1 MELYRG
7 WVISI
12 KRSANFLNQ
21 QRIDTPHLRSIE
33 SAIRNDFDDVAKGLL
48 TGADKSF
55 FIRGFEIN
63 LTGAIGSSSASLQVL
78 AADSAILHTQSD
90 ESGTFFVTDVSEPN
104 QTLSSTTNTKVEGS
118 FTPGA
123 LNYIGIEFTRAVD
136 DTTTA
141 SVYFWNPTIEQEFT
155 KTVPLAQTLSY
166 KFVISSSIFSSNVL
180 PLAIVET
187 DASNNVLSVE
197 DRRPMLF
204 RLGTAGLATPDP
216 SYVYPW
222 VDGRDENNFKSTSS
236 ASSPFV
242 GGDKQ
247 IRTEKEWKDAVMS
260 AIKEI
265 KGTTY
270 WYNENTGGSLIKT
283 KQDIANM
290 MMTGVG
296 DISHSESVS
305 GRLNWSD
312 DIFFN
317 FVGSRLTYKISA
329 NPATTHI
336 TLADDQAAYIT
347 LVRGEL
353 ITPLLIFTNSGS
365 VVSSV
370 GAVSWTNDVLA
381 GDFVK
386 LAAED
391 DTKYYK
397 ILSVDSASQ
406 VTLTSAFQEISTGIG
421 GAAAQYAWGTYQ
433 TNAAPSTDRHIK
445 VSLRKDVPFTE
456 DTYWLFL
463 RQDNG
468 GSLARVYVRG
478 SGFGELEQGERREI
492 SDNTAKD
499 VLDYIGSPSEYIS
512 TPFYTGAIV
521 PAVFEEFTITFP
533 PANSTTSGQYFLA
546 NSSGDASEHYFWIN
560 KDGAGGDPLLPGK
573 FGHAIAVTTGQ
584 SNTVV
589 AAAGFSVINALGDFN
604 PIDNL
609 DGTVTVT
616 LSQAGD
622 ATDASNFNVG
632 GLSIVVGTQGSGSSN
647 QFIVDDENL
656 TKSIK
661 RLDQA
666 LGDFIDSISLE
677 GYEEKID
684 IVVAAPANDNELTG
698 PILASTTFAIPLNAR
713 NSDVQQTYVVGSGTL
728 AIYLNGVRLFVGS
741 DYTEVGAPASDS
753 YQITTLVQLEID
765 DILIFKIEGEGAAGG
780 GGGGTYSGANLGA
793 VSSANVFKQLAG
805 TQFQFRRLTA
815 GSNITIT
822 ENPTDVVIS
831 SSAGVASSDVSI
843 KTSSYTV
850 LSTNDVVLADTSSG
864 SIIFTLPDATANS
877 GKVYDFKKI
886 SALNSMFIKSISSQT
901 LDDVDIDAVPLDIT
915 TNYESVTIV
924 AVSGAWYII

>member
-1 MELYRG
+1 MA
-7 WVISI
+7 V
-12 KRSANFLNQ
+12 KRSQNFLNQ
-21 QRIDTPHLRSIE
+21 SRVDVPHLRSIE
-33 SAIRNDFDDVAKGLL
+33 SAIRNDFDDIAKGLL
-48 TGADKSF
+48 TGANDSF

-63 LTGAIGSSSASLQVL
+63 MTGAIGSSSSGLQVL
-78 AADSAILHTQSD
+78 AADSAIMHTQSD
-90 ESGTFFVTDVSEPN
+90 ESGTFFVTEASEPN

-141 SVYFWNPTIEQEFT
+141 QVYFWNPTTENEFT
-155 KTVPLAQTLSY
+155 KTVPLAQTLDY
-166 KFVISSSIFSSNVL
+166 KFVISSSSFSSNIL
-180 PLAIVET
+180 PLAIIET

-197 DRRPMLF
+197 DRRPMFF
-204 RLGTAGLATPDP
+204 RLGTAGSATPDP

-222 VDGRDENNFKSTSS
+222 TDGRDENNFKSTSS

-270 WYNENTGGSLIKT
+270 WYNENSGGSIIKT

-296 DISHSESVS
+296 DISHSESVA

-329 NPATTHI
+329 NPATTDI
-336 TLADDQAAYIT
+336 TLSDDQAAYIT
-347 LVRGEL
+347 LVRGQS
-353 ITPLLIFTNSGS
+353 ITPLLIFTNGGS
-365 VVSSV
+365 TVSSV
-370 GAVSWTNDVLA
+370 GAASWTNSVLA

-406 VTLTSAFQEISTGIG
+406 VTLATSFTDTSTGIG
-421 GAAAQYAWGTYQ
+421 GAAAQYAWGTYL
-433 TNAAPSTDRHIK
+433 TNPAPSTDRHVK
-445 VSLRKDVPFTE
+445 VVARKDVPFSE

-492 SDNTAKD
+492 SDNAAKD
-499 VLDYIGSPSEYIS
+499 VLEYIGSPAEHVS

-521 PAVFEEFTITFP
+521 PAVFEEFQITFP
-533 PANSTTSGQYFLA
+533 AANSITSGQYFLA
-546 NSSGDASEHYFWIN
+546 NSSGDASEHYFYFD
-560 KDGAGGDPLLPGK
+560 KDGAGGNPLLPGK
-573 FGHAIAVTTGQ
+573 FGHAIVITTGQ

-589 AAAGFSVINALGDFN
+589 AAAGFAAINALGDFN
-604 PIDNL
+604 PINNL

-616 LSQAGD
+616 LSQAG
-622 ATDASNFNVG
+622 ASTDASNFNVS
-632 GLSIVVGTQGSGSSN
+632 GLSISILTQGSGSSN

-666 LGDFIDSISLE
+666 LGDFVDSISLE

-684 IVVAAPANDNELTG
+684 IVSGAPANDNELTG
-698 PILASTTFAIPLNAR
+698 PIVASTTFAIPLNAR
-713 NSDVQQTYVVGSGTL
+713 NSDVQQTYIVGSGTL
-728 AIYLNGVRLFVGS
+728 AIYLNGVRLFVSS
-741 DYTEVGAPASDS
+741 DYTEVGAVDSSS
-753 YQITTLVQLEID
+753 YQITTLVQLEVD
-765 DILIFKIEGEGAAGG
+765 DILVFKIEGEGAGAG
-780 GGGGTYSGANLGA
+780 GGGGTYSGANLGG

-805 TQFQFRRLTA
+805 SQFQFRRLTA

-822 ENPTDVVIS
+822 ENPTDIVIS
-831 SSAGVASSDVSI
+831 SSSGVANSNISV
-843 KTSSYTV
+843 KTSSYAL
-850 LSTNDVVLADTSSG
+850 LSTDDVILADSSSG
-864 SIIFTLPDATANS
+864 SIILTLPDASAVP
-877 GKVYDFKKI
+877 GKRYDFKKI
-886 SALNSMFIKSISSQT
+886 SALNSMFIKSVSSQT
-901 LDDVDIDAVPLDIT
+901 LDGVDIDAVPMDVT

-924 AVSGAWYII
+924 AGNGAWWII